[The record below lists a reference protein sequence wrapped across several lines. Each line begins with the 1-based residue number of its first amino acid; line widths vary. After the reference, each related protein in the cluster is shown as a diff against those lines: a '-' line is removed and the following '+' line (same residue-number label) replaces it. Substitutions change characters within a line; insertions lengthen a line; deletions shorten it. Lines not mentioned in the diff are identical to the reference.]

1 MRDCNPINQLP
12 WQTWVKPSTVRLD
25 LQRQAANNPVNKFRA
40 TNNGSVIAW
49 FMMIFTTSDSI
60 QRIKIFLAGI
70 LGWISPAGKFQK
82 SLPTRIRWWFE
93 TLSIF
98 TQNVWACMIQFDQPM
113 FSKRA
118 VQRFNH
124 VQAPTSNGQI
134 TMMSKRLNQLTRID
148 KVHPGGKVK
157 ISHMTLQG
165 GWELRRKRQL
175 PIHKNSLPVIVVPI
189 APAPPSNRSVD
200 TRTSCPHETGSFHK
214 FGLLTRATKAEVWL
228 SLKPTPLPT
237 GARGISAVSTF
248 AARRLLTRS
257 ILVHILTLYSS
268 FGLLKS
274 PKYSLKGPTCS
285 WVSAA
290 STFARNFILAMI
302 VQGVWAGSLAHAD
315 AVDAALLLGAM
326 QQHSI
331 LGRNWKKSSD
341 WTPWTGLSQ
350 GTLANPFSPSF
361 PFPSLR
367 RSPLSFPLPVKWGA
381 QNGPHICV
389 PLWPYCTNGQ
399 VFHWLATGQV
409 FHSSKSYFASYIHSP
424 QYTIWIARACTAN
437 T

>member
-70 LGWISPAGKFQK
+70 LGWISPLLGNSKNPYQHVLGDDLKHCQFSLKMFGVAWSNLTNLYFQK
-82 SLPTRIRWWFE
+82 G
-93 TLSIF
+93 
-98 TQNVWACMIQFDQPM
+98 
-113 FSKRA
+113 
-118 VQRFNH
+118 RFNGSTMFKH
-124 VQAPTSNGQI
+124 QLVMDKLQWCQVTQVTTSLKGLQ
-134 TMMSKRLNQLTRID
+134 SRLNQLTRID

-175 PIHKNSLPVIVVPI
+175 PIHKSSLPVIVVPI

-331 LGRNWKKSSD
+331 LGRNWKKIQRLNAVS
-341 WTPWTGLSQ
+341 
-350 GTLANPFSPSF
+350 
-361 PFPSLR
+361 
-367 RSPLSFPLPVKWGA
+367 RS
-381 QNGPHICV
+381 
-389 PLWPYCTNGQ
+389 
-399 VFHWLATGQV
+399 
-409 FHSSKSYFASYIHSP
+409 
-424 QYTIWIARACTAN
+424 
-437 T
+437 